1 MSGVAA
7 PIELVK
13 PGLLRKDLCGKVSA
27 NGHVASFCRG
37 DRRHTAPPEGVGLL
51 P

>member
-1 MSGVAA
+1 MGGVAV

-13 PGLLRKDLCGKVSA
+13 SGLLRKDLCGKVSA
-27 NGHVASFCRG
+27 NGHVASFCKG
-37 DRRHTAPPEGVGLL
+37 DRRHTAPPGGAGLL